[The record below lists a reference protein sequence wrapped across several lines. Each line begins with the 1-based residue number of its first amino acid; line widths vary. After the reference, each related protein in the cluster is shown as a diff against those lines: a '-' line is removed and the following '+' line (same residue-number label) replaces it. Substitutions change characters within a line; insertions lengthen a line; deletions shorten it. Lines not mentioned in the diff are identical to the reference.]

1 MKNFFTSV
9 MAALFMAAPVGNLSA
24 QTSQQLTKS
33 QEEAIKKEL
42 LPVVFEQIKEQ
53 AGIDIL
59 GWANPQLTNTLSSI
73 PMLESSNLR
82 AAAANTVNVKPD
94 SVTVNLK
101 ALGLNISSTPIVGN
115 LIGDKV
121 NILFQGYDTKTL
133 PLVSI
138 GGAPVTVEMPETIL
152 VMGKA
157 ETPIM
162 TINFKSVEGSTK
174 LLDMEVELSLLSVSK
189 YDLLGCSL
197 EQDMNTDLTA
207 KVDIREDLR
216 NLAKTI
222 AGVIGGDDSNA
233 QLAGLDVDYEV
244 SVGLSGLVNMAIPAS
259 LFAIPEGSATTARI
273 PMGDAVVSLDLSNS
287 MMPISKIDVTSYE
300 AGKASAW
307 SLFKLDA
314 SKTTTS
320 TSAVTKIDIDKY
332 SHSTAEKK
340 DTSFVEKTVITMTD
354 LTPSLPTTAKSAVQG
369 VITRVVNELA
379 NDGKAT
385 WYELN
390 ITKTEKEQEAKEIV
404 SIKVSP
410 YMSGTNAIADID
422 IVADGSAYLVRATA
436 DLSGSKKIAV
446 DVIQGETSFATAY
459 FTSNI
464 AGVITSNESVQ
475 VSDVKVIPTA
485 NAIRVLN
492 ADKAS
497 YQIYSITG
505 AMMANGTI
513 AGDAYISTANLAKG
527 IYIVVVEANGVK
539 QSVKFIR

>member
-1 MKNFFTSV
+1 MKKIFTSV
-9 MAALFMAAPVGNLSA
+9 MAALCLAAPVGNLSA
-24 QTSQQLTKS
+24 QTSQQFTKS

-59 GWANPQLTNTLSSI
+59 GWANPQLTNAFSSI
-73 PMLESSNLR
+73 PVLESSSLR
-82 AAAANTVNVKPD
+82 AATANAINVKPD
-94 SVTVNLK
+94 SITVNVK
-101 ALGLNISSTPIVGN
+101 ALGVDVSSDPMIGN
-115 LIGDKV
+115 FIGDKV

-138 GGAPVTVEMPETIL
+138 GGAPITVEMPETIL
-152 VMGKA
+152 VMGKT
-157 ETPIM
+157 EIPIVAL
-162 TINFKSVEGSTK
+162 NFKSVEGSDK
-174 LLDMEVELSLLSVSK
+174 LLDMEVKMSILGTLNF
-189 YDLLGCSL
+189 DLLGCSL
-197 EQDMNTDLTA
+197 EQDLYTDLTA
-207 KVDIREDLR
+207 NVDIRDGLRDLI
-216 NLAKTI
+216 KFF
-222 AGVIGGDDSNA
+222 DDSEDSA
-233 QLAGLDVDYEV
+233 ILAGLNMDYEV
-244 SVGLSGLVNMAIPAS
+244 TVGLSGLANMAIPAS
-259 LFAIPEGSATTARI
+259 LFAIPETGAATARV
-273 PMGDAVVSLDLSNS
+273 PMGDAVVYLNLTNS
-287 MMPISKIDVTSYE
+287 MMPISKVDVTSYT
-300 AGKASAW
+300 AGNASAW

-332 SHSTAEKK
+332 SHSSAEKK
-340 DTSFVEKTVITMTD
+340 DTTFVEKTVITMTD
-354 LTPSLPTTAKSAVQG
+354 FTSSLPTTAKAAVQS

-379 NDGKAT
+379 NEGKAT
-385 WYELN
+385 KYELS
-390 ITKTEKEQEAKEIV
+390 IAKSKSGEEAEELV

-410 YMSGTNAIADID
+410 YISGTNAIADID

-436 DLSGSKKIAV
+436 DLTGSQKIAV
-446 DVIQGETSFATAY
+446 DVIQNETTYATAY

-464 AGVITSNESVQ
+464 LGAVTSNESVQ
-475 VSDVKVIPTA
+475 VTDVKVIPMA

-497 YQIYSITG
+497 YQIYSISG

-539 QSVKFIR
+539 QAVKFVR

>member
-82 AAAANTVNVKPD
+82 VAAANTVNVKPD
-94 SVTVNLK
+94 SITVNLK

-133 PLVSI
+133 PFVSI

-300 AGKASAW
+300 AGTASAW

-475 VSDVKVIPTA
+475 ISDVKVIPTA

>member
-1 MKNFFTSV
+1 MKKIFTSV
-9 MAALFMAAPVGNLSA
+9 MAALCLAAPVGNLSA
-24 QTSQQLTKS
+24 QTSQQFTKS

-59 GWANPQLTNTLSSI
+59 GWANPQLTNTFSSI
-73 PMLESSNLR
+73 PVLESSSLR
-82 AAAANTVNVKPD
+82 AATANAINVKPD
-94 SVTVNLK
+94 SITVNVK
-101 ALGLNISSTPIVGN
+101 ALGVDVSSDPMIGN
-115 LIGDKV
+115 FIGDKV

-138 GGAPVTVEMPETIL
+138 GGAPITVEMPETIL
-152 VMGKA
+152 VMGKT
-157 ETPIM
+157 EIPIVAL
-162 TINFKSVEGSTK
+162 NFKSVEGSDK
-174 LLDMEVELSLLSVSK
+174 LLDMEVKMSILGTLNF
-189 YDLLGCSL
+189 DLLGCSL
-197 EQDMNTDLTA
+197 EQDLYTDLTA
-207 KVDIREDLR
+207 NVDIRDGLRDLI
-216 NLAKTI
+216 KFF
-222 AGVIGGDDSNA
+222 DDSEDSA
-233 QLAGLDVDYEV
+233 ILAGLNMDYEV
-244 SVGLSGLVNMAIPAS
+244 TVGLSGLANMAIPAS
-259 LFAIPEGSATTARI
+259 LFAIPETGAATARV
-273 PMGDAVVSLDLSNS
+273 PMGDAVVYLNLTNS
-287 MMPISKIDVTSYE
+287 MMPISKVDVTSYT
-300 AGKASAW
+300 AGNASAW

-332 SHSTAEKK
+332 SHSSAEKK
-340 DTSFVEKTVITMTD
+340 DTTFVEKTVITMTD
-354 LTPSLPTTAKSAVQG
+354 LTSSLPTTAKAAVQS

-379 NDGKAT
+379 NEGKAT
-385 WYELN
+385 WYELS
-390 ITKTEKEQEAKEIV
+390 IAKSKSGEEAEELV

-410 YMSGTNAIADID
+410 YISGTNAIADID

-436 DLSGSKKIAV
+436 DLTGSQKIAV
-446 DVIQGETSFATAY
+446 DVIQNETTYATAY

-464 AGVITSNESVQ
+464 LGAVTSNESVQ
-475 VSDVKVIPTA
+475 VTDVKVIPMA

-497 YQIYSITG
+497 YQIYSISG

-539 QSVKFIR
+539 QAVKFVR

>member
-101 ALGLNISSTPIVGN
+101 ALGVDVSSIPMAGNFVGE
-115 LIGDKV
+115 KV

-152 VMGKA
+152 VMGKS
-157 ETPIM
+157 ETPIV
-162 TINFKSVEGSTK
+162 TLNFKSVEGSDK
-174 LLDMEVELSLLSVSK
+174 LLDMEVKMSLLGTFNF
-189 YDLLGCSL
+189 DLVACSL
-197 EQDMNTDLTA
+197 EQDLHMDLIVN
-207 KVDIREDLR
+207 VDIQDGLRDLVKLF
-216 NLAKTI
+216 NKEENTSI
-222 AGVIGGDDSNA
+222 T
-233 QLAGLDVDYEV
+233 AGLSVDYEV
-244 SVGLSGLVNMAIPAS
+244 SVGLSGLANMTIPAS

-300 AGKASAW
+300 AGTASAW

-410 YMSGTNAIADID
+410 YRSGTNAIADID

-513 AGDAYISTANLAKG
+513 AGDAYISTDNLAKG

>member
-1 MKNFFTSV
+1 MKKIFTSV
-9 MAALFMAAPVGNLSA
+9 IAALCLAAPVGNLSA
-24 QTSQQLTKS
+24 QTSQQFTKS

-59 GWANPQLTNTLSSI
+59 GWANPQLTNTFSSI
-73 PMLESSNLR
+73 PVLESSSLR
-82 AAAANTVNVKPD
+82 AATANAINVKPD
-94 SVTVNLK
+94 SITVNVK
-101 ALGLNISSTPIVGN
+101 ALGVDVSSDPMIGN
-115 LIGDKV
+115 FIGDKV

-138 GGAPVTVEMPETIL
+138 GGAPITVEMPETIL
-152 VMGKA
+152 VMGKT
-157 ETPIM
+157 EIPIVAL
-162 TINFKSVEGSTK
+162 NFKSVEGSDK
-174 LLDMEVELSLLSVSK
+174 LLDMEVKMSILGTLNF
-189 YDLLGCSL
+189 DLLGCSL
-197 EQDMNTDLTA
+197 EQDLYTDLTA
-207 KVDIREDLR
+207 NVDIRDGLRDLI
-216 NLAKTI
+216 KFF
-222 AGVIGGDDSNA
+222 DDSEDSA
-233 QLAGLDVDYEV
+233 ILAGLNMDYEV
-244 SVGLSGLVNMAIPAS
+244 TVGLSGLANMAIPAS
-259 LFAIPEGSATTARI
+259 LFAIPETGAATARV
-273 PMGDAVVSLDLSNS
+273 PMGDAVVYLNLTNS
-287 MMPISKIDVTSYE
+287 MMPISKVDVTSYT
-300 AGKASAW
+300 AGNASAW

-332 SHSTAEKK
+332 SHSSAEKK
-340 DTSFVEKTVITMTD
+340 DTTFVEKTVITMTD
-354 LTPSLPTTAKSAVQG
+354 LTSSLPTTAKAAVQS

-379 NDGKAT
+379 NEGKAT
-385 WYELN
+385 WYELS
-390 ITKTEKEQEAKEIV
+390 IAKSKSGEEAEELV

-410 YMSGTNAIADID
+410 YISGTNAIADID

-436 DLSGSKKIAV
+436 DLTGSQKIAV
-446 DVIQGETSFATAY
+446 DVIQNETTYATAY

-464 AGVITSNESVQ
+464 LGAVTSNESVQ
-475 VSDVKVIPTA
+475 VTDVKVIPMA

-497 YQIYSITG
+497 YQIYSISG

-539 QSVKFIR
+539 QAVKFVR

>member
-82 AAAANTVNVKPD
+82 AAAANAVNVKPD
-94 SVTVNLK
+94 SITVNLK

-138 GGAPVTVEMPETIL
+138 GGAPVTIEMPETIL

-300 AGKASAW
+300 AGTASAW

>member
-94 SVTVNLK
+94 SITVNLK

-197 EQDMNTDLTA
+197 EQDMNTDLT
-207 KVDIREDLR
+207 
-216 NLAKTI
+216 
-222 AGVIGGDDSNA
+222 
-233 QLAGLDVDYEV
+233 DYF
-244 SVGLSGLVNMAIPAS
+244 
-259 LFAIPEGSATTARI
+259 LF
-273 PMGDAVVSLDLSNS
+273 LH
-287 MMPISKIDVTSYE
+287 YC
-300 AGKASAW
+300 
-307 SLFKLDA
+307 
-314 SKTTTS
+314 
-320 TSAVTKIDIDKY
+320 
-332 SHSTAEKK
+332 
-340 DTSFVEKTVITMTD
+340 
-354 LTPSLPTTAKSAVQG
+354 
-369 VITRVVNELA
+369 
-379 NDGKAT
+379 
-385 WYELN
+385 
-390 ITKTEKEQEAKEIV
+390 
-404 SIKVSP
+404 SP
-410 YMSGTNAIADID
+410 
-422 IVADGSAYLVRATA
+422 
-436 DLSGSKKIAV
+436 
-446 DVIQGETSFATAY
+446 
-459 FTSNI
+459 
-464 AGVITSNESVQ
+464 
-475 VSDVKVIPTA
+475 P
-485 NAIRVLN
+485 
-492 ADKAS
+492 
-497 YQIYSITG
+497 
-505 AMMANGTI
+505 
-513 AGDAYISTANLAKG
+513 
-527 IYIVVVEANGVK
+527 
-539 QSVKFIR
+539 